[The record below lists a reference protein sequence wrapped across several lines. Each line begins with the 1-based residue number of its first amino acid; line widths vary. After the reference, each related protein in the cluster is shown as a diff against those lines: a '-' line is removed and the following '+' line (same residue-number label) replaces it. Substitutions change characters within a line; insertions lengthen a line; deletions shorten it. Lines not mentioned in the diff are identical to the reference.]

1 MTLKSGQELI
11 AFEQLQSFYLFA
23 IALLYICLCQYR
35 LKTFFTFCIITLL
48 HDFFI
53 HIYIYICI
61 IYYMFYIVKFI
72 LIN

>member
-53 HIYIYICI
+53 HIYIYIYVLYI
-61 IYYMFYIVKFI
+61 ICFI
-72 LIN
+72 L